1 MENVFTEALTNEI
14 NNEKILSENGADMN
28 ATTGNKLLDCW
39 YKLSSMRNMEE
50 FEISRM
56 FSEAFYENER
66 LAKRFMFYVLDM
78 RGGAGERR
86 TFKTMFSWIVNNR
99 TDEASKLVSL
109 IPYYGR
115 WDILVDFLGSS
126 IDETVFNIIV
136 KQLTEDLKNE
146 KDGKDISLL
155 AKWMPSINTSSEK
168 KRQMACSLSCRMK
181 MSPKKYRKML
191 SRLRKKINIVE
202 RQISANNWGDVD
214 YSTVP
219 SKANILY
226 KDAFLR
232 HDTER
237 RNKFLND
244 LQNEENGVKINSSV
258 CFPHDIVHK
267 YCPSLNLEYGNP
279 YAIIDRDDIALEEMW
294 KSLPNYVNGDETTIV
309 VHDSSG
315 SMTDCVGGGT
325 LTAYEVAT
333 SLAIYFSERCRG
345 AYKDKFITFSEN
357 PKYIDLSKCKTL
369 REKLNY
375 IFSWSECANTNIART
390 MDLILDVAV
399 KNNLK
404 ESDIPRIL
412 IISDMEFDYQVK
424 CCDENGYGIDD
435 TVLMKQIEKKFN
447 NAGYKMPKI
456 SYWNVCNRSGGIPCT
471 SRDSGVSIVSGFS
484 PSAIKM
490 VLSNKD
496 SPYDALCEVLNDK
509 RYDKVDC

>member
-1 MENVFTEALTNEI
+1 MENVFTEALTNTL
-14 NNEKILSENGADMN
+14 NDEKTLSENGAIMK
-28 ATTGNKLLDCW
+28 ATTGSKLLDCW
-39 YKLSSMRNMEE
+39 YKLSSMRNMPE

-56 FSEAFYENER
+56 FSEAFYENEG

-99 TDEASKLVSL
+99 SNEASKLVSL

-115 WDILVDFLGSS
+115 WDILVDFLGSV

-136 KQLTEDLKNE
+136 KQLSEDLQNE

-168 KRQMACSLSCRMK
+168 KRQMACLLSYRMK

-202 RQISANNWGDVD
+202 RQISANNWGDID
-214 YSTVP
+214 YSAVP
-219 SKANILY
+219 SKANLIY

-232 HDTER
+232 HDNER
-237 RNKFLND
+237 RNKFLNELLNGKD
-244 LQNEENGVKINSSV
+244 GVKINSSV

-267 YCPSLNLEYGNP
+267 YCPSLNWEYGLQHTT
-279 YAIIDRDDIALEEMW
+279 IDKDDIALEEMW

-315 SMTDCVGGGT
+315 SMTNRIGGGG

-345 AYKDKFITFSEN
+345 AYKDKFITFSKK

-375 IFSWSECANTNIART
+375 IFSWSECENTNIART
-390 MDLILDVAV
+390 MDLILDSAV
-399 KNNLK
+399 KSNLK
-404 ESDIPRIL
+404 QSDIPRVL
-412 IISDMEFDYQVK
+412 IISDMEFDYGV
-424 CCDENGYGIDD
+424 DG
-435 TVLMKQIEKKFN
+435 TFLMKQIEKNFN
-447 NAGYKMPKI
+447 DAGYKMPKI
-456 SYWNVCNRSGGIPCT
+456 SYWNVCNRSGGIPYT
-471 SRDSGVSIVSGFS
+471 SHESGASIVSGFS
-484 PSAIKM
+484 PSAVKM

-496 SPYDALCEVLNDK
+496 NPYDALCEVLNDK
-509 RYDKVDC
+509 RYDKVGR